1 MLTGIHFL
9 LTYNCNFECDHCF
22 LYCSPDAKGTF
33 TIGQVTRVL
42 DEAQKI
48 GTVEEVYFEGGE
60 PFLFYP
66 LLRESIRRA
75 SARGFDAGVVTNG
88 YGANSEEDAELALR
102 PLAEAGLSSLSISDD
117 TFHYGDE
124 RDNAAAT
131 AARAA
136 ERLGIEASVICI
148 EPPKLSHPSTGTGEK
163 GRPVIGGVA
172 VFRGRAAD
180 KLTDGLPRRQWRE
193 LCECPYEELESPS
206 RVHVDSY
213 GHVHIC
219 QGISMGN
226 MWETPLP
233 ELVRDYDPQGHPVC
247 GPLIRGGPA
256 ALARALGVAPEEGYV
271 DECHLCYTVRRAALD
286 RFPDYLAPRQVYGP
300 A

>member
-1 MLTGIHFL
+1 MASPVKRNRYDVVIAGARCAGASTAMLLARRGLHVLVVDPAKRGSDTLSTHAMMRGAVLQLHRWGL
-9 LTYNCNFECDHCF
+9 L
-22 LYCSPDAKGTF
+22 DAIRSSGTS
-33 TIGQVTRVL
+33 
-42 DEAQKI
+42 A
-48 GTVEEVYFEGGE
+48 
-60 PFLFYP
+60 
-66 LLRESIRRA
+66 IR
-75 SARGFDAGVVTNG
+75 ST
-88 YGANSEEDAELALR
+88 
-102 PLAEAGLSSLSISDD
+102 

-131 AARAA
+131 AARVA

-148 EPPKLSHPSTGTGEK
+148 EPPKLSQPSTGTGEK
-163 GRPVIGGVA
+163 GRPVIGGGA

-206 RVHVDSY
+206 RVHVDAY

-233 ELVRDYDPQGHPVC
+233 ELVRDYDPQDHPVC

-271 DECHLCYTVRRAALD
+271 DECHLCYTVRRVALD

-300 A
+300 E